1 MIIKENLL
9 YSAGATEE
17 HYNPGDYIFRE
28 DTIPHFYYQIV
39 TGVVKLNS
47 YNDDGKEFIQN
58 IFSDESTFGES
69 MLLLAKPYPVNAVTI
84 SRCTV
89 LKVSREQIFKLMD
102 ANPYILLSLC
112 KVLSERSYEK
122 NVLMR
127 KITSKN
133 AEERL
138 MEILDIL
145 KQSHMNRDKFSFE
158 IPYTRQQLG
167 AFTGICVET
176 VIRAIKRLEK
186 NNVLMIRNRKIFY

>member
-1 MIIKENLL
+1 MLIKENLL
-9 YSAGATEE
+9 YSVGATEE
-17 HYNPGDYIFRE
+17 HYSPGDYIFRE
-28 DTIPHFYYQIV
+28 EAIPQFYYQIV
-39 TGVVKLNS
+39 RGTVKLNS

-69 MLLLAKPYPVNAVTI
+69 MLFLGKAYPVNAVSISECTI
-84 SRCTV
+84 
-89 LKVSREQIFKLMD
+89 LKVSREQLFLLMD
-102 ANPYILLSLC
+102 AYPFISIDLCKLLSARTYD
-112 KVLSERSYEK
+112 KY
-122 NVLMR
+122 VLMR

-138 MEILDIL
+138 KEIMDLF
-145 KQSHMNRDKFSFE
+145 KEPYGNKEKFSFE

-167 AFTGICVET
+167 SFTGICVET